1 MDDSVDYPS
10 DQKHQRRYC
19 RMPLAI
25 YWGPQ
30 FGRFFYAF
38 CVIVHLYPFLK
49 GLLGKQ
55 DRMPTILVPA
65 ETAKETTPWERLTDN
80 EMLLCLSRVPRI
92 SSSDMQ
98 ALQHRLLAYIAETVH
113 NIGEDFL
120 YLALPFLGGSLYAA
134 GLCNQS
140 RTYHGVKI
148 DVESYSL
155 IDRYVCTMADPMLGV
170 FSRRNLPRNYKEVVL
185 SNREDPEND
194 QDIKSKSSP
203 RRIRQ
208 CKPLVDLTTDAPSR
222 TDTPAETAKETMPWE
237 RLTDNEMLLCLSRVP
252 RISSSD
258 MQALQ
263 HRLVAYIPETVH
275 NIGEDFL
282 YPALAFL
289 GGSLYAAGLCNQS
302 RTYHGVKIDV
312 ESYRQ
317 IRVHDGRSNAWSVL
331 KKETRE
337 KILKSAPASRSLGS
351 VENRNRRTVRGAADH
366 PEGDIKRRTD
376 EAGLASP
383 GPAIA
388 SK

>member
-55 DRMPTILVPA
+55 DRMPTIIVPA
-65 ETAKETTPWERLTDN
+65 ETAKETAPCERLTDN

-98 ALQHRLLAYIAETVH
+98 VLQHRLLAYIA
-113 NIGEDFL
+113 
-120 YLALPFLGGSLYAA
+120 
-134 GLCNQS
+134 
-140 RTYHGVKI
+140 
-148 DVESYSL
+148 
-155 IDRYVCTMADPMLGV
+155 
-170 FSRRNLPRNYKEVVL
+170 
-185 SNREDPEND
+185 
-194 QDIKSKSSP
+194 
-203 RRIRQ
+203 
-208 CKPLVDLTTDAPSR
+208 
-222 TDTPAETAKETMPWE
+222 
-237 RLTDNEMLLCLSRVP
+237 
-252 RISSSD
+252 
-258 MQALQ
+258 
-263 HRLVAYIPETVH
+263 ETVH

-312 ESYRQ
+312 ENNQILGISSVDRQ

-331 KKETRE
+331 KKVE
-337 KILKSAPASRSLGS
+337 LKEL
-351 VENRNRRTVRGAADH
+351 
-366 PEGDIKRRTD
+366 I
-376 EAGLASP
+376 
-383 GPAIA
+383 
-388 SK
+388 